1 MSDASIENSRLIQA
15 ERSLILKFS
24 SSWLAPG
31 CSRDLGSGVLLLFF
45 GDVRSGSTKR
55 VASAVGDGAL
65 RMGVFGLSSSGEELM
80 ERIEWICVNSRGE
93 AGIHFVTYR
102 RAHSSYV

>member
-65 RMGVFGLSSSGEELM
+65 VVRSLHEALAGLSRM
-80 ERIEWICVNSRGE
+80 
-93 AGIHFVTYR
+93 
-102 RAHSSYV
+102 

>member
-1 MSDASIENSRLIQA
+1 MSDASIENSRLLQA
-15 ERSLILKFS
+15 ERSLILTFS

-65 RMGVFGLSSSGEELM
+65 VVRSLHEALAGLS
-80 ERIEWICVNSRGE
+80 RI
-93 AGIHFVTYR
+93 
-102 RAHSSYV
+102 